1 MNRLK
6 KKKRSGNEGFSL
18 VEVLC
23 AVVLLAIIAAP
34 VLQMFYS
41 SYAMNQRSKKYLA
54 AADLAQ
60 TVMEGISAQT
70 YEDSKTVEST
80 PVTVAGLATYYE
92 GIIGPGQKSLYPI
105 SGGAGAIAPTGH
117 YYVRSGGSALFG
129 AHDIVLFIDQI
140 TYAGYHFN
148 MTITFKETGLYS
160 GGNSIRKYISVPVE
174 IAVYDA
180 DSSTV
185 SFSNET
191 NAAKYDKIEVVQTK
205 VPNKR

>member
-1 MNRLK
+1 MNNLK

-60 TVMEGISAQT
+60 AVMEGISAQT
-70 YEDSKTVEST
+70 YEDSKTVEQT
-80 PVTVAGLATYYE
+80 PQTITGLATYYQSS
-92 GIIGPGQKSLYPI
+92 IIGPTQKPLYAVAN
-105 SGGAGAIAPTGH
+105 GATANVPTGH
-117 YYVRSGGSALFG
+117 FYQRTGGGAAPSGTDVILY
-129 AHDIVLFIDQI
+129 IDKI
-140 TYAGYHFN
+140 TYNGYHFN
-148 MTITFKETGLYS
+148 MTIKFQESGLYS
-160 GGNSIRKYISVPVE
+160 GTTPTRKYISIPVE

-180 DSSTV
+180 DSSTAQFG
-185 SFSNET
+185 SSNVGLF
-191 NAAKYDKIEVVQTK
+191 DKIEVVETR